1 MPLQVARSLAE
12 WRAAAALA
20 RQEAAGGRTVVTI
33 GNFDGVHLGHREI
46 LRRVV
51 ERAGSTACLAGV
63 VTFDPH
69 PLKILRPAEAPAL
82 LSTMQQ
88 RLLEMDRLG
97 IEAALVLPFT
107 LEIAQ
112 LTPEDFVRT
121 ILAEAMGVATIFVGE
136 NFRFGSRAAGDV
148 NALRELGRRF
158 GYGVEIVE
166 PVVVRGEVVSS
177 TAVRV
182 AVAEGRVGAARQLL
196 GRPFALTG
204 TIRPGSGTGSRA
216 VFPTLNL
223 APEQEIVP
231 AKGVYVTETFVEG
244 RGYRSATN
252 VGVRPTFNGSALSI
266 ESHLFDFDERMTE
279 GPMQVWFWKRLRGE
293 QKFSGPEALR
303 AQIARDLERCRT
315 FFRHLDRVRRSL
327 SGQPDA

>member
-1 MPLQVARSLAE
+1 MPLEVARSLGE
-12 WRAAAALA
+12 WRDAAALA
-20 RQEAAGGRTVVTI
+20 RRETGVDRTVLTI

-51 ERAGSTACLAGV
+51 ECAKKTVCLTGA

-69 PLKILRPAEAPAL
+69 PLKILRPADAPAQ
-82 LSTMQQ
+82 LSTLQQ

-97 IEAALVLPFT
+97 VEAVLVLPFT
-107 LEIAQ
+107 LEIAK
-112 LTPEDFVRT
+112 LSPEDFVRT
-121 ILAEAMGVATIFVGE
+121 ILVETMRVSTVFVGE
-136 NFRFGSRAAGDV
+136 NFRFGNRAAGNV
-148 NALRELGRRF
+148 KALRELGQRF

-166 PVVVRGEVVSS
+166 PVVLRGEIVSS

-182 AVAEGRVGAARQLL
+182 AVAEGRVGSARQLL

-204 TIRPGSGTGSRA
+204 KIRPGTGTGSRA

-231 AKGVYVTETFVEG
+231 AMGVYVTETFVDG

-266 ESHLFDFDERMTE
+266 ESHLFDFDQRMTE

-293 QKFSGPEALR
+293 QKFSGAEALR
-303 AQIARDLERCRT
+303 AQIARDLERCRA
-315 FFRHLDRVRRSL
+315 FFRHLDRQVRL
-327 SGQPDA
+327 GKNA